1 MAHECILDLRELTAR
16 TGVTAEDVAKRLI
29 DYGFHAPTL
38 AFPVAGTLMVEPTES
53 EDLDEIDRFITA
65 MIAIR
70 AEIDQVANGDFT
82 VEDSPLRNAPH
93 TAAAVISSDW
103 ARAYPREQAV
113 FPVHTLKQDKYF
125 PPVGRIDGAAGRP
138 QPDLLLPALEA
149 SRTLRDLKTEDSAM
163 TENYTA
169 LYEEHKKLGAS
180 FTDFGGWQMPLK
192 YSSEL
197 AEHHAVRNAAGLF
210 DLSHMGE
217 VWVTGPDAAAF
228 LDYALVGK
236 ISAMAVGKA
245 KYSLICNED
254 GGIIDDLIVYRRRG
268 PTARTG
274 SSWCPTPATPR
285 WLPRPSPSV
294 PPDFDVVVEDVSAET
309 SLIAVQGP
317 KAEEILLRLVPAAQ
331 HELVTGLKYYAAVEV
346 PFLVA
351 GASQELLLARTG
363 YTGEDGFEI
372 FVANDDA
379 AALWQALVAIADDG
393 ELTPAGLAS
402 RDSLRLEAGMPLY
415 GNELSLEGDPFAA
428 GLGPVVALSK
438 EGDFVGKAALAARRQ
453 PAPVPPRAGSWWA
466 SRASGRRA
474 GRGHYPVLKDGNV
487 VGEVTSGQ
495 PSPTLGYPVAMA
507 YVDVEFTEPGTA
519 LDIDLRGK
527 TEPFEVVALPF
538 YKRSKVARL
547 RRSWLARN
555 PRSRGPWLA
564 PWPAGPGF
572 HACCS
577 FVALTHAFENPASRP
592 LEGKSPSAG

>member
-1 MAHECILDLRELTAR
+1 
-16 TGVTAEDVAKRLI
+16 
-29 DYGFHAPTL
+29 
-38 AFPVAGTLMVEPTES
+38 
-53 EDLDEIDRFITA
+53 
-65 MIAIR
+65 
-70 AEIDQVANGDFT
+70 
-82 VEDSPLRNAPH
+82 
-93 TAAAVISSDW
+93 
-103 ARAYPREQAV
+103 
-113 FPVHTLKQDKYF
+113 
-125 PPVGRIDGAAGRP
+125 
-138 QPDLLLPALEA
+138 
-149 SRTLRDLKTEDSAM
+149 M

-197 AEHHAVRNAAGLF
+197 AEHHAVRKSAGLF

-254 GGIIDDLIVYRRRG
+254 GGIIDDLITYRRDEQKF
-268 PTARTG
+268 
-274 SSWCPTPATPR
+274 
-285 WLPRPSPSV
+285 LVV
-294 PPDFDVVVEDVSAET
+294 PNAGNAKVVAAALAERAAGFEVTVHDVSAET

-317 KAEEILLRLVPAAQ
+317 KAQEILLRLVPASD
-331 HELVTGLKYYAAVEV
+331 HSLVTDLKYYAAVEV
-346 PFLVA
+346 PFLV
-351 GASQELLLARTG
+351 GGTSQDLLLARTG

-372 FVANDDA
+372 FVANEDA

-415 GNELSLEGDPFAA
+415 GNELFLEGDPFAA

-438 EGDFVGKAALAARRQ
+438 EGDFVGKAALAAKKE
-453 PAPVPPRAGSWWA
+453 AGAGTTSG
-466 SRASGRRA
+466 RKLVGLKGLGRRA
-474 GRGHYPVLKDGNV
+474 GRGHYPVLKDGIV

-495 PSPTLGYPVAMA
+495 PSPSLGYPVAMA

-527 TEPFEVVALPF
+527 AEPFEVVALPF
-538 YKRSKVARL
+538 YKRQK
-547 RRSWLARN
+547 
-555 PRSRGPWLA
+555 
-564 PWPAGPGF
+564 
-572 HACCS
+572 
-577 FVALTHAFENPASRP
+577 
-592 LEGKSPSAG
+592 

>member
-1 MAHECILDLRELTAR
+1 
-16 TGVTAEDVAKRLI
+16 
-29 DYGFHAPTL
+29 
-38 AFPVAGTLMVEPTES
+38 
-53 EDLDEIDRFITA
+53 
-65 MIAIR
+65 
-70 AEIDQVANGDFT
+70 
-82 VEDSPLRNAPH
+82 
-93 TAAAVISSDW
+93 
-103 ARAYPREQAV
+103 
-113 FPVHTLKQDKYF
+113 
-125 PPVGRIDGAAGRP
+125 
-138 QPDLLLPALEA
+138 
-149 SRTLRDLKTEDSAM
+149 M

-197 AEHHAVRNAAGLF
+197 AEHHAVRKSAGLF

-254 GGIIDDLIVYRRRG
+254 GGIIDDLITYRR
-268 PTARTG
+268 
-274 SSWCPTPATPR
+274 PAGADAAGNSTDR
-285 WLPRPSPSV
+285 FLVV
-294 PPDFDVVVEDVSAET
+294 PNAGNAKVVADALASRAADFEVTVDDASAET

-317 KAEEILLRLVPAAQ
+317 KAESILLRLVPAAQ

-346 PFLVA
+346 PFLVG
-351 GASQELLLARTG
+351 GASQDLLLARTG

-372 FVANDDA
+372 FVDNDDA
-379 AALWQALVAIADDG
+379 AALWQALIAVAEDG

-438 EGDFVGKAALAARRQ
+438 EGDFIGKAALAAKKE
-453 PAPVPPRAGSWWA
+453 AGAGSTTG
-466 SRASGRRA
+466 RRLVGLKGLGRRA
-474 GRGHYPVLKDGNV
+474 GRGHYPVLKDGNT

-495 PSPTLGYPVAMA
+495 PSPSLGYPVAMA

-527 TEPFEVVALPF
+527 AEPFEVVALPF
-538 YKRSKVARL
+538 YKRQK
-547 RRSWLARN
+547 
-555 PRSRGPWLA
+555 
-564 PWPAGPGF
+564 
-572 HACCS
+572 
-577 FVALTHAFENPASRP
+577 
-592 LEGKSPSAG
+592 

>member
-1 MAHECILDLRELTAR
+1 
-16 TGVTAEDVAKRLI
+16 
-29 DYGFHAPTL
+29 
-38 AFPVAGTLMVEPTES
+38 
-53 EDLDEIDRFITA
+53 
-65 MIAIR
+65 
-70 AEIDQVANGDFT
+70 
-82 VEDSPLRNAPH
+82 
-93 TAAAVISSDW
+93 
-103 ARAYPREQAV
+103 
-113 FPVHTLKQDKYF
+113 
-125 PPVGRIDGAAGRP
+125 
-138 QPDLLLPALEA
+138 
-149 SRTLRDLKTEDSAM
+149 M

-197 AEHHAVRNAAGLF
+197 AEHHAVRKSAGLF

-254 GGIIDDLIVYRRRG
+254 GGIIDDLITYRRG
-268 PTARTG
+268 DEKF
-274 SSWCPTPATPR
+274 
-285 WLPRPSPSV
+285 LVV
-294 PPDFDVVVEDVSAET
+294 PNAGNAKVVAAALAERAGKFDVTVRDASAET

-317 KAEEILLRLVPAAQ
+317 KAEAILLRLVPAAQ
-331 HELVTGLKYYAAVEV
+331 HELVTGLKYYAAVDV
-346 PFLVA
+346 PFMVS
-351 GASQELLLARTG
+351 GASQDLLLARTG

-372 FVANDDA
+372 FVSNDDA
-379 AALWQALVAIADDG
+379 AALWQALIAIAEDG

-438 EGDFVGKAALAARRQ
+438 DGDFVGKAALAAKKE
-453 PAPVPPRAGSWWA
+453 AGAGSTA
-466 SRASGRRA
+466 GRKLVGLKGLGRRA
-474 GRGHYPVLKDGNV
+474 GRGHYPVLKDGNT

-538 YKRSKVARL
+538 YKRQK
-547 RRSWLARN
+547 
-555 PRSRGPWLA
+555 
-564 PWPAGPGF
+564 
-572 HACCS
+572 
-577 FVALTHAFENPASRP
+577 
-592 LEGKSPSAG
+592 